1 VSTRAAAW
9 LAWSALAVTTVFSV
23 LVLFMPSEQNG
34 LEIIVPL
41 AAWAVTSSAVGA
53 LIVSRRPGNPVGWLL
68 GAIGFLV
75 GASGFFSQ
83 YAFYALVART
93 GSLPGGGAA
102 AWLATWPIGLALG
115 LFTYLFVLFPE
126 GRLLSPRWRWILWL
140 SGAAIAAAT
149 LSEAFMPGPID
160 GLEPVQNPLGI
171 EGAGDV
177 LSFMSALADFFYTAL
192 LITSALSV
200 FLRLRRAKG
209 DERQQLKWLAYA
221 AALLAGVTALG
232 VVIELSGGAGWWFFV
247 VILIALLGIPVAI
260 GVAILRHRLYDID
273 LLINRTLV
281 YGSLTAVLALVYV
294 GGVVG
299 LQSVFRGLTGQ
310 ESTLAVVASTLS
322 IAALFNPLRR
332 RVQAFVDRRFYRR
345 KYDATKTLEG
355 FSARLREE
363 TDLDALSD
371 DLVGVVRET
380 MQPAHASIW
389 LRPDEAPRRDAQAL

>member
-380 MQPAHASIW
+380 MQPAHVSIW